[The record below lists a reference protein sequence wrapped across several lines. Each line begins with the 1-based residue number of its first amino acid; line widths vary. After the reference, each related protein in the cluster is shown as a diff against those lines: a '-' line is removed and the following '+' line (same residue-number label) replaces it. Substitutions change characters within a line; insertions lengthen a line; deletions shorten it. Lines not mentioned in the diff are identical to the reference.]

1 MAVRQTQQVR
11 LIAYDTTPIAR
22 ITSIKAEVLMR
33 EAAAPGGGGSGGT
46 IVTVIMSG

>member
-11 LIAYDTTPIAR
+11 IIGYTTDPEAR
-22 ITSIKAEVLMR
+22 LTSIKAEVLMQV
-33 EAAAPGGGGSGGT
+33 AAAPGGGAGGT

>member
-22 ITSIKAEVLMR
+22 ITSMKAEVLMLTV
-33 EAAAPGGGGSGGT
+33 APVGGGGGGT